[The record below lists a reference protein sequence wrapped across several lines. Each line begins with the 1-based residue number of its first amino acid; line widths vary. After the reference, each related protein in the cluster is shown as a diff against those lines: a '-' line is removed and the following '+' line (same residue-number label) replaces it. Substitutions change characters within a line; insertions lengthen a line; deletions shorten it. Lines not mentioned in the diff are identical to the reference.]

1 MPDYKQGKIYTVRC
15 KTDDT
20 LIYVGCTTQSLCERM
35 AKHKYD
41 SMKRPNICFYQH
53 VDDWDNWYMELFE
66 NFPCNSKE
74 ELNKKEGQVIREI
87 GTINKQI
94 AGRTNK
100 EWYEDNKE
108 KVFERQKENYR
119 NNKDKILQGQKE
131 YVNKNKDKVKERKK
145 QYRLNNKEKLA
156 EVKKEYYEQNK
167 ENIKEY
173 LKQHRETIKE
183 K

>member
-87 GTINKQI
+87 GTINKQT

-167 ENIKEY
+167 ENIKEFF
-173 LKQHRETIKE
+173 KTI
-183 K
+183 

>member
-1 MPDYKQGKIYTVRC
+1 MPDYKQGKIYTIRC

-53 VDDWDNWYMELFE
+53 VDDWDNWYIELFE
-66 NFPCNSKE
+66 NFPCNGKE

-100 EWYEDNKE
+100 EWYKDNKE
-108 KVFERQKENYR
+108 KVIKRIKENDD
-119 NNKDKILQGQKE
+119 NNKHKSLEKMKE
-131 YVNKNKDKVKERKK
+131 YANKNKDTI
-145 QYRLNNKEKLA
+145 Q
-156 EVKKEYYEQNK
+156 
-167 ENIKEY
+167 EN
-173 LKQHRETIKE
+173 
-183 K
+183 